1 MQEAMW
7 EFRPGT
13 SEPLKH
19 RMTGEVRS
27 LKNSE
32 SRLLLLLLTHS
43 HRTVTKDEIH
53 NFAWPGK
60 VVSDDSITRA
70 ISTLRTAL
78 GDSAAQQKIIRTAPK
93 SGYFIIGNH
102 VVLIEETPQATI
114 KPVSSRTQKNKLR
127 VGLLLTCL
135 GFILVNVFLFNFLF
149 MPSGNSDQYM
159 LSRIISGN
167 TQFMVESDD
176 LVSLELMSNLS
187 HKKRSQPVDFYITSN
202 QARIYVSCVL
212 RTPEAKRRNSLNF
225 SIDIDNPLEYISNE
239 IHQQCQ

>member
-1 MQEAMW
+1 MW

-27 LKNSE
+27 LKPSE

-60 VVSDDSITRA
+60 IVSNDSITQA

-78 GDSAAQQKIIRTAPK
+78 GDSAAQQKIIRTVPK

-114 KPVSSRTQKNKLR
+114 KPVSSRTQNNKLR
-127 VGLLLTCL
+127 ASLLWVCFGL
-135 GFILVNVFLFNFLF
+135 ILVNTFLFSFLF
-149 MPSGNSDQYM
+149 IPSGNSQQYM

-167 TQFMVESDD
+167 TKFMVESDD

-187 HKKRSQPVDFYITSN
+187 HKKRTQHVDFYITSN
-202 QARIYVSCVL
+202 QARIYVSCVI

-225 SIDIDNPLEYISNE
+225 SIDIDTPLEYISNE